1 MFIPTSLGFMEKV
14 INEHGCPT
22 VIYIF
27 FFLQLLKFLNNFLV
41 FITLYF
47 ISRIGL

>member
-14 INEHGCPT
+14 INEHGCQT

-27 FFLQLLKFLNNFLV
+27 FFCTIVKIFK
-41 FITLYF
+41 
-47 ISRIGL
+47 